1 MHAMKGLPKFL
12 LLVLAAL
19 STGLHALAKELPPAK
34 PEDVGM
40 SSTKVDEV
48 MLDYVAKKKLAG
60 AIVAVARKGKVVHFG
75 TYGKMDLAGDKE
87 MTDDAIFR
95 IYSMS
100 KAITTAAA
108 LTLLEEGK
116 YSLDDP
122 VSKYIPEFKD
132 LTVWKNGKAVPAKK
146 AMTVKHLMLHTAG
159 LSYGFIGNGP
169 VERLY
174 KKKKPT
180 DRDGTLPGMIKTLS
194 DIPLAFEPGTK
205 WQYSASIDVLGRLIE
220 VWSGKKFEDFLG
232 ERIFKPLDMKD
243 TAFHVPADKAGRLTA
258 SYGLGDPGKL
268 RLIDDPAKSR
278 YLEPA
283 SLPSGG
289 GGLVSTTRDDY
300 LRFLQTILN
309 GGELHGTR
317 ILKKKTVRLMTRNQL
332 PKKLMPIQIGQ
343 PPRTGVGF
351 GLGFNVRVAM
361 SDWDSGG
368 KVGEIG
374 WGGAASTHYWASP
387 KDDLLVVTMEQI
399 MPYTFAT
406 EWAVKKLIY
415 DAIEN

>member
-1 MHAMKGLPKFL
+1 M
-12 LLVLAAL
+12 
-19 STGLHALAKELPPAK
+19 
-34 PEDVGM
+34 
-40 SSTKVDEV
+40 
-48 MLDYVAKKKLAG
+48 
-60 AIVAVARKGKVVHFG
+60 
-75 TYGKMDLAGDKE
+75 
-87 MTDDAIFR
+87 
-95 IYSMS
+95 
-100 KAITTAAA
+100 
-108 LTLLEEGK
+108 
-116 YSLDDP
+116 
-122 VSKYIPEFKD
+122 
-132 LTVWKNGKAVPAKK
+132 
-146 AMTVKHLMLHTAG
+146 
-159 LSYGFIGNGP
+159 
-169 VERLY
+169 
-174 KKKKPT
+174 
-180 DRDGTLPGMIKTLS
+180 
-194 DIPLAFEPGTK
+194 
-205 WQYSASIDVLGRLIE
+205 
-220 VWSGKKFEDFLG
+220 
-232 ERIFKPLDMKD
+232 
-243 TAFHVPADKAGRLTA
+243 PADKAGRLTA
-258 SYGLGDPGKL
+258 SYGLGDPGKR